1 MTEQGAETEPGEESS
16 SSDSSRPSTRPQD
29 APPAAAGARDPASP
43 PRDATAQIL
52 EELADDMLRLRE
64 RLDRLDAS
72 LRESV
77 AGLARSVSAIHRDLL
92 SERRALA
99 ARHAFDAV
107 LPVLDSLR
115 LMRSGLQSAGTGGDI
130 RAQLT
135 GVILALTQL
144 LQGLG
149 FAEFEAQVGEKFD
162 PARMQ
167 CAGYAK
173 GEVGVVLA
181 AVQPGYR
188 AHDIVVRP
196 AGVLIADPRG
206 PAAKTPK
213 GDGK

>member
-1 MTEQGAETEPGEESS
+1 MTEQEAETEPGEESS
-16 SSDSSRPSTRPQD
+16 SGESSRPSTRPQD
-29 APPAAAGARDPASP
+29 APPAAAGARDAASP

-52 EELADDMLRLRE
+52 EELAEDMLQLRE
-64 RLDRLDAS
+64 RLDRLETS

-77 AGLARSVSAIHRDLL
+77 AGLARAVSAIHRDLL

-107 LPVLDSLR
+107 LPTLDSFR
-115 LMRSGLQSAGTGGDI
+115 LMRQGLESAGTDADI

-149 FAEFEAQVGEKFD
+149 FAEFEAEVGEKFD

-167 CAGYAK
+167 CAGYAE
-173 GEVGVVLA
+173 GEAGVVLA

-206 PAAKTPK
+206 TGGKTHQ